1 MAEIE
6 RALSTLVAST
16 GNYLIPEVVDPVI
29 RDYIW
34 RATPLLTSGVTRMP
48 WPTHTY
54 YVRKRATL
62 PTASWKLDDVAL
74 PAASNS
80 TYTKVAKNVKFLYIR
95 GEVTGPI
102 QAASG
107 GVVNALQE
115 EIRVSART
123 VAEQLTKDIVVGD
136 ASPAEEID
144 GMLNQVP
151 TGEPGDEGGTRTET
165 TNLSLAMLDRAI
177 DDTLGEGNII
187 LTSRKVRRAI
197 NALLQA
203 QQRFVDSTEVSG
215 GFRVPTYDGIP
226 ILTDLHWE
234 DDNDILI
241 YRREDA
247 KLLVNTDFTFSPL
260 AKTKDSDDYFI
271 KGYFGFALEGRPVR
285 LTGFTLPASVL

>member
-34 RATPLLTSGVTRMP
+34 RATPLLTTGVTRVP

-54 YVRKRATL
+54 YIRKRTAV
-62 PTASWKLDDVAL
+62 PTATWRADDVAL
-74 PAASNS
+74 PSATNS
-80 TYTKVAKNVKFLYIR
+80 QYTKTAKNVKFLYTR
-95 GEVTGPI
+95 GEVTGPL

-115 EIRVSART
+115 EIRVSSREIARK
-123 VAEQLTKDIVVGD
+123 LTTDIVTGD
-136 ASPAEEID
+136 ANPAEEID
-144 GMLNQVP
+144 GMLNQVA
-151 TGEPGDEGGTRTET
+151 TGAPGDEGGTITASG
-165 TNLSLAMLDRAI
+165 NISLAMLDHAI
-177 DDTLGEGNII
+177 DSTLGEGNII

-203 QQRFVDSTEVSG
+203 QQRFVDDREVEG
-215 GFRVPTYDGIP
+215 GFRVLTYDGLP

-234 DDNDILI
+234 DDAKILI

-247 KLLVNTDFTFSPL
+247 KLLVNQDFTFSPL

-271 KGYFGFALEGRPVR
+271 KGYFGFALEGRPV
-285 LTGFTLPASVL
+285 LLKDFTIPATVL

>member
-6 RALSTLVAST
+6 RALSTLTSST

-29 RDYIW
+29 RDYVW
-34 RATPLLTSGVTRMP
+34 KSTPLLTSGVTRMP

-54 YVRKRATL
+54 YVRKRTAL
-62 PTASWKLDDVAL
+62 PTASWKADDVAL
-74 PAASNS
+74 PAATRS
-80 TYTKVAKNVKFLYIR
+80 TYDKVAKNVKFLYIR

-102 QAASG
+102 QAAAG

-115 EIRVSART
+115 EIRVSSRT
-123 VAEQLTKDIVVGD
+123 IAEQLTTDIVAGD

-151 TGEPGDEGGTRTET
+151 TGTPGDEGGTRTES

-177 DDTLGEGNII
+177 DDTRGEGNII

-203 QQRFVDSTEVSG
+203 QQRFVDSTEVAG
-215 GFRVPTYDGIP
+215 GFRVLTYDGLP

-234 DDNDILI
+234 DDAKILI

-247 KLLVNTDFTFSPL
+247 KLLVNQDFTFSPL

-271 KGYFGFALEGRPVR
+271 KGYFGFALEGRPV
-285 LTGFTLPASVL
+285 LLKDFTLPASVL